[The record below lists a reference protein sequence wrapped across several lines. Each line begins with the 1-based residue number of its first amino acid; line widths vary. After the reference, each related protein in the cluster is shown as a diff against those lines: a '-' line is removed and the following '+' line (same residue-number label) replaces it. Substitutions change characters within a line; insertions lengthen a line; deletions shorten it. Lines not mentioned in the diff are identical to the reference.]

1 MAKYK
6 QKDGRLQDE
15 KGNWVWNGES
25 YEFVQSH
32 TDWLPLTFQ
41 SQSDAAKFEKLEK
54 IWKAEQ
60 ILKNPASS
68 VVERKTAQRILNS
81 LGATI
86 KHSDINDSYTYL
98 CHSLIK

>member
-15 KGNWVWNGES
+15 NGTWIWNGES

-32 TDWLPLTFQ
+32 TDWLPLDFK
-41 SQSDAAKFEKLEK
+41 SQSDALKFERLEK

-60 ILKNPASS
+60 ILKNPSS
-68 VVERKTAQRILNS
+68 SMAERKTAQKILNS
-81 LGATI
+81 LGTTA
-86 KHSDINDSYTYL
+86 KHSDMNNSYTYL
-98 CHSLIK
+98 CHGLIQ